1 MQRVLTAL
9 SHQEAD
15 RVPVILTLTIHGA
28 KELGMSIKEYY
39 SKADN
44 VFEGQKRLRQKF
56 GGDAY
61 YGFLHAPLEI
71 AAWGGEVIY
80 ADDGPPNSGEPFI
93 KNSADI
99 RQLKVP
105 DVKTNKHL
113 AITLELI
120 TRLAQIATDQV
131 PINAVIISP
140 FSLPVMQMGFD
151 KYLDLIYEDRALF
164 WQLMEANISYCLAW
178 AEAQIAAGATALVY
192 FDPVSSP
199 TIIPRD
205 LYLETGFKVANR
217 VISQIKAGVVTHLA
231 SGICLPI
238 IDEIIQTGTVG
249 ISASVSEDISEIK
262 QKCKNKISILGNLN
276 GIEMRTW
283 DVKTTEAKVR
293 EVIEKAAPGGGFI
306 LLDNHGEIPWDVSDE
321 IIYTITEAAAKWGTY
336 PIGKRE

>member
-1 MQRVLTAL
+1 V
-9 SHQEAD
+9 
-15 RVPVILTLTIHGA
+15 V
-28 KELGMSIKEYY
+28 K
-39 SKADN
+39 
-44 VFEGQKRLRQKF
+44 KRLRQKF

-61 YGFLHAPLEI
+61 YSFLHAPLEV

-80 ADDGPPNSGEPFI
+80 VDDGPPNSGEPFI
-93 KNSADI
+93 KSRADI

-105 DVKTNKHL
+105 DVKTNKQLAIALECINHL
-113 AITLELI
+113 AE
-120 TRLAQIATDQV
+120 IATEQV
-131 PINAVIISP
+131 PIIGVIMSP

-164 WQLMEANISYCLAW
+164 WQLMEANISFCLAW

-205 LYLETGFKVANR
+205 LYLETGFKIAQR
-217 VISQIKAGVVTHLA
+217 VISQVKAGVVTHLA
-231 SGICLPI
+231 SGISLPI
-238 IDEIIQTGTVG
+238 MDEIIQTGTVG
-249 ISASVSEDISEIK
+249 IGVSVSEDIGEIK
-262 QKCKNKISILGNLN
+262 QKCKNKITVLGNLN

-283 DVKTTEAKVR
+283 DVPTAEAKVR
-293 EVIEKAAPGGGFI
+293 EVIEQAAPGGGFI
-306 LLDNHGEIPWDVSDE
+306 LLDNHGEIPWDVPDE